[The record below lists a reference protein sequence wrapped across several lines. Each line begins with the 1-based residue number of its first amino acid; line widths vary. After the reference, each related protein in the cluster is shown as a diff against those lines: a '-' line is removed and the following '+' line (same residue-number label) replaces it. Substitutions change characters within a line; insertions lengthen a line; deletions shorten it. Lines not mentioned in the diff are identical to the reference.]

1 MKAVKE
7 ANDRANQRLAQTVK
21 TGNGVLPAIHPEQ
34 EKDELA
40 QAAAIN

>member
-7 ANDRANQRLAQTVK
+7 ANDRANQRLAQTVN
-21 TGNGVLPAIHPEQ
+21 TGNGVLPAIHPKQ
-34 EKDELA
+34 GKDERA

>member
-21 TGNGVLPAIHPEQ
+21 TGNGVLPAIHPE
-34 EKDELA
+34 EGNDELA